1 MAKPNE
7 LLRKAREDRGWTQA
21 ELAEKV
27 GSTSVNVSR
36 WENGITFPGPYFRAR
51 LCELYGKKRWELG
64 LVRDGDEEEVPETA
78 RPVFLFNEPLPG
90 PEELYGRKRERET
103 LISRTARKASTSI
116 TGPRRIGKTWLIQYL
131 CQVMVER
138 LGPRFRVGYLDG
150 MSPQCKTE
158 AGFAARALSNLG
170 LPVPAENEGLV
181 SLDKGLQ
188 QLVAKNIVPVLCID
202 EFDHFGANAD
212 FSLDFFGGL
221 RAMCSTSNLVLVIVS
236 KNPLHLVVNKDAQ
249 GSPFFNIFERI
260 LLKPFTYSETEQF
273 IREKCAMAKLPPQ
286 DCDYLWDY
294 GRSST
299 AEQAWL
305 PLRLQLAGKILC
317 EEPEQ
322 VRRDPAFKLHFEEQF
337 NALYFSVSPLQHP
350 QAER

>member
-1 MAKPNE
+1 LLGLAKPNE
-7 LLRKAREDRGWTQA
+7 FLRKAREDHGWTQA

-36 WENGITFPGPYFRAR
+36 WENGITFPGPYFRTK

-64 LVRDGDEEEVPETA
+64 LVREGNEEDVPEST

-90 PEELYGRKRERET
+90 SEELYGRKRERET

-131 CQVMVER
+131 CQVMAER
-138 LGPRFRVGYLDG
+138 LGPRFRMGYLDG
-150 MSPQCKTE
+150 MSPQCKTVT
-158 AGFAARALSNLG
+158 GFAAEALSKLS

-188 QLVAKNIVPVLCID
+188 QLMAKKIVSVLCID
-202 EFDHFGANAD
+202 EFDRFGANPG

-221 RAMCSTSNLVLVIVS
+221 RAMCSTSDLVLVIAS

-273 IREKCAMAKLPPQ
+273 IREKGIAAKLSPQ
-286 DCDYLWDY
+286 DRDYLWNY
-294 GRSST
+294 GRVSAT
-299 AEQAWL
+299 EQSWL
-305 PLRLQLAGKILC
+305 PLRLQLAGKLLC
-317 EEPEQ
+317 EEAEQ
-322 VRRDPAFKLHFEEQF
+322 VRREPAFKQSFEEQF
-337 NALYFSVSPLQHP
+337 NALYEPVSG
-350 QAER
+350 